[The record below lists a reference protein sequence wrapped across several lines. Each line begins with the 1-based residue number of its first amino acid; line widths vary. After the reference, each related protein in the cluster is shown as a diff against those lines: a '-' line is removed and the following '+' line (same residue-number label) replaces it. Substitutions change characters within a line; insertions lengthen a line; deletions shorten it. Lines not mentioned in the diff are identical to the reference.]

1 MKRLAL
7 ATALIVSPILAS
19 APAWAA
25 EQSAT
30 TQVTAAPIDAARLA
44 AARPVVL
51 KLFPVGTYKRMMG
64 ETMSK
69 MMDAMLGSAMTLPI
83 AQIAAISG
91 VPSEQVMEMGEAKLG
106 EITAIVDPHFRQRSK
121 AGMDA
126 MMGGMAQMMDGYEPK
141 VRDALTRAFAR
152 RFSTAELGEISTF
165 FATSTGNRFA
175 GEYMMMFMDPEIM
188 SEMQALMP
196 DMMKNMPKMVEQAK
210 AATKDIPAPRKIA
223 DLSASERTR
232 LATLLGMKE
241 KDLTEP
247 AHSHEGAEP

>member
-1 MKRLAL
+1 VKRLAL
-7 ATALIVSPILAS
+7 ATALIVSPVLAS

-30 TQVTAAPIDAARLA
+30 TQVAPTPIDAARLS

-91 VPSEQVMEMGEAKLG
+91 VPSQQVVEIGETKLG

-121 AGMDA
+121 AGMDS

-152 RFSTAELGEISTF
+152 RFSTTELGEISTF

-188 SEMQALMP
+188 REMQALMP
-196 DMMKNMPKMVEQAK
+196 DMMKNMPKMVEEAK

-223 DLSASERTR
+223 DLSPAERAR
-232 LATLLGMKE
+232 LATLLGVKE
-241 KDLTEP
+241 KDLNDP
-247 AHSHEGAEP
+247 AHKYEGAEQ

>member
-7 ATALIVSPILAS
+7 ATALIASPILAS

-25 EQSAT
+25 EQPSAAT
-30 TQVTAAPIDAARLA
+30 PVDAARLA

-64 ETMSK
+64 ETMGK

-83 AQIAAISG
+83 AQIATISG

-210 AATKDIPAPRKIA
+210 AATKDIPTPRKLS
-223 DLSASERTR
+223 DLSADERKR
-232 LATLLGMKE
+232 LSTLLGVKE
-241 KDLTEP
+241 KDLQDT
-247 AHSHEGAEP
+247 AQSQEGAEQ